1 MNGKAT
7 VKKRARSVA
16 QKRKMKMSISSF
28 CVPMVKCT
36 HLSLGT
42 VYVCS
47 FGTAQ
52 ILNKRE
58 QDYYWA
64 DMLTKHT
71 TLMMNG
77 VKGILASINETILA
91 EKSN

>member
-16 QKRKMKMSISSF
+16 QKTKMKMSISSIF

-42 VYVCS
+42 VYACS
-47 FGTAQ
+47 FGKFGTA
-52 ILNKRE
+52 
-58 QDYYWA
+58 
-64 DMLTKHT
+64 
-71 TLMMNG
+71 
-77 VKGILASINETILA
+77 
-91 EKSN
+91 